1 MDCASSWNAMPS
13 IDEPAFQPHL
23 VGMTDTTFSV
33 SETAAKR
40 IAFLASKEAKPVMM
54 RVAVLGGGCS
64 GFQYNFSFEDQRNED
79 DLVIERDGAAVLVDS
94 TSLELLKGSQLDYVE
109 EMVGASFQA
118 HNPTA
123 TSSCGCGNSF
133 SVCSGRDE
141 DRDLECQFRPQAD
154 REFGGMAGARQA
166 RR

>member
-1 MDCASSWNAMPS
+1 M
-13 IDEPAFQPHL
+13 
-23 VGMTDTTFSV
+23 
-33 SETAAKR
+33 SETPFAVTDSAAKR

-109 EMVGASFQA
+109 EMVGASFQVN
-118 HNPTA
+118 NPNA

-133 SVCSGRDE
+133 SVCSCRDE
-141 DRDLECQFRPQAD
+141 DRDLERQFRPQAD
-154 REFGGMAGARQA
+154 RKPSFVAAERQA
-166 RR
+166 RRRRAAGDQGAG